1 MNKQPSVTS
10 VTTEQELALRAQM
23 GEQMQA
29 DLVEI
34 AALENQT
41 FVRMQVDAHGVFYQ
55 AGQCPQLTQLID
67 VAKQQ
72 LNQQR

>member
-10 VTTEQELALRAQM
+10 VTTEQERVLRTYM

-29 DLVEI
+29 HLIEI
-34 AALENQT
+34 AAFENQT

-55 AGQCPQLTQLID
+55 TGQCPQLTPLINA
-67 VAKQQ
+67 AKHR
-72 LNQQR
+72 LNQH